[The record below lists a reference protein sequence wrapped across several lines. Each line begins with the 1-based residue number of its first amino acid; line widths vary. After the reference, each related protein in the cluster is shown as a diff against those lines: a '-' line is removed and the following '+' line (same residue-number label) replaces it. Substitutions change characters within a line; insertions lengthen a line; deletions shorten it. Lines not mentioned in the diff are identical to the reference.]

1 MKDTYDARRE
11 RAERRERNRQVKETR
26 LAEYWSSKEP
36 EPEWK
41 PKTWVGRFW
50 MTWRGVIAVG
60 AIASLIYGGYRF
72 TKYIELHPRS
82 NDTTPIQFQ
91 WQGERAYPTL
101 PTFSPANNSSNQKP
115 DTEMS
120 RKYRE
125 AVDKKQRLEKGEGG
139 WGTTAEEV
147 CAGLKG
153 RSRKRECER
162 SWREF
167 ERKLK
172 PHRATR

>member
-11 RAERRERNRQVKETR
+11 RAERRERNSQVKETR

-41 PKTWVGRFW
+41 PKTWAGRFW

-60 AIASLIYGGYRF
+60 AIASLIYGGYKC
-72 TKYIELHPRS
+72 TQYMEQHPRQ
-82 NDTTPIQFQ
+82 NDSSQIQFK

-101 PTFSPANNSSNQKP
+101 PTFSPAKNSSNQKP
-115 DTEMS
+115 DPEMS
-120 RKYRE
+120 RKYQE
-125 AVDKKQRLEKGEGG
+125 AVDKKTRLEKGE
-139 WGTTAEEV
+139 WGTNAEEV
-147 CAGLKG
+147 CAGQKG
-153 RSRKRECER
+153 KRKRECER